1 MTTTPKVLIGAKF
14 AEAAETVQYTS
25 ENGKTAIDKFTA
37 TNRSANAA
45 TLTVRLIPVG
55 GAAAESNAVSKTI
68 QPGQTWPFPDSLVGH
83 NMESGDKISTLAS
96 AANAISIRASG
107 RVFT

>member
-1 MTTTPKVLIGAKF
+1 MTTTPKVLIDAKF

-37 TNRSANAA
+37 TNRSANPA
-45 TLTVRLIPVG
+45 TLTVRLIPSG

-83 NMESGDKISTLAS
+83 NMEAGDRISTLAS